1 MLSSSRLIGIAAA
14 ALVSW
19 AAYTRLGALVGA
31 GLLALLCG
39 AVLVVLWVRA
49 GRARRAVL
57 NDPAISTL
65 VFPPESKFQPSVLP
79 PR

>member
-14 ALVSW
+14 FLASW
-19 AAYTRLGALVGA
+19 VAYSKLGPLAGA
-31 GLLALLCG
+31 GLLALLG
-39 AVLVVLWVRA
+39 VAAVGFSRLKA
-49 GRARRAVL
+49 GRARGASL
-57 NDPAISTL
+57 DDPAISTL